1 MYKKISKHLFSCKS
15 VALFVHVN
23 PDWDCIGSA
32 LALRSALR
40 GKNIKCDV
48 FTEKELSK
56 HLSFMENDVIVFSE
70 ESTMPDYECFCA
82 IDVGTPSRLGAW
94 GDFFTKKENTVC
106 IDHHLSSGPFAS
118 LSVIETERSSTGE
131 LVFEILSSLKIEIT
145 KEIASYL
152 YCAISSDTGSFQYS
166 NVKPRTYEIIISLTK
181 AGIDTSYLSSM
192 LYERKSLTQLY
203 LEAEAIN
210 SLKLYHDGKIAT
222 AHVTNEMLEKYNAKR
237 SDTEALASLP
247 RSIDGVMIS
256 AFFSELSNGD
266 IRVNLRAQG
275 DYDIEP
281 VARFFGGGGHK
292 KAAGCTLEGVDMEKA
307 QNLVVGELIKL

>member
-1 MYKKISKHLFSCKS
+1 MYKKIAKHLFNCKS
-15 VALFVHVN
+15 VALFVHIN

-32 LALRSALR
+32 FALRSALR
-40 GKNIKCDV
+40 KKNIKCDV
-48 FTEKELSK
+48 FTENELSN
-56 HLSFMENDVIVFSE
+56 HLSFMESDVVVFSE
-70 ESTMPDYECFCA
+70 DSTMPDYECFCA
-82 IDVGTPSRLGAW
+82 VDVGTVSRLGAW
-94 GDFFTKKENTVC
+94 GEFFSQKENTVC
-106 IDHHLSSGPFAS
+106 IDHHLSSGTFAS

-131 LVFEILSSLKIEIT
+131 LVFEILSSLKIKIT

-166 NVKPRTYEIIISLTK
+166 NVKQRTYEIIISLLK
-181 AGIDTSYLSSM
+181 ADIDTAHLSSM

-222 AHVTNEMLEKYNAKR
+222 AHVTNEMLNKYNAKR

-256 AFFSELSNGD
+256 AFFSELPDGA
-266 IRVNLRAQG
+266 IRVNLRALG
-275 DYDIEP
+275 DYNIES

-292 KAAGCTLEGVDMEKA
+292 KAAGCTLEGMDMEKA
-307 QNLVVGELIKL
+307 QKMVVGELIKL

>member
-32 LALRSALR
+32 FALRSALR
-40 GKNIKCDV
+40 EKNIKCDI
-48 FTEKELSK
+48 FTESKLSDY
-56 HLSFMENDVIVFSE
+56 LSFMENDVIVFSE

-82 IDVGTPSRLGAW
+82 IDVGTPSRLGVW

-106 IDHHLSSGPFAS
+106 IDHHLSSGTFAS
-118 LSVIETERSSTGE
+118 LSVIEPERSSTGE
-131 LVFEILSSLKIEIT
+131 LIFEVLSSVKFKIT

-152 YCAISSDTGSFQYS
+152 YCAISADTGSFQYS
-166 NVKPRTYEIIISLTK
+166 NVKQRTYEIVISLCK

-192 LYERKSLTQLY
+192 LYERKTLTQLN
-203 LEAEAIN
+203 LEADAIK
-210 SLKLYHDGKIAT
+210 SIRLHHGGKIAT
-222 AHVTNEMLEKYNAKR
+222 AHVTNEMLNRYNAKR
-237 SDTEALASLP
+237 SDTEALSSLP
-247 RSIDGVMIS
+247 RSIDSVMLS
-256 AFFSELSNGD
+256 AFFSELPDGS
-266 IRVNLRAQG
+266 IRVNLRALG

-292 KAAGCTLEGVDMEKA
+292 KAAGCTLNAMDITEAE
-307 QNLVVGELIKL
+307 NLVVGELIKL

>member
-1 MYKKISKHLFSCKS
+1 MYKKIAKHLFASSS

-32 LALRSALR
+32 FALRCALR
-40 GKNIKCDV
+40 QKNIKCDI
-48 FTEKELSK
+48 FTENELSN
-56 HLSFMENDVIVFSE
+56 HLSFMESDVIAFSE
-70 ESTMPDYECFCA
+70 DSVMPDYECFCA
-82 IDVGTPSRLGAW
+82 IDVGTPSRLGVW

-106 IDHHLSSGPFAS
+106 IDHHLSSGTFAS

-131 LVFEILSSLKIEIT
+131 LVFEILSSLKIKIT

-166 NVKPRTYEIIISLTK
+166 NVKPRTYEIIISLLK
-181 AGIDTSYLSSM
+181 ADIDTAHLSSM

-222 AHVTNEMLEKYNAKR
+222 AHVTNEMLKKYNAKR

-247 RSIDGVMIS
+247 RSIDGVLIS
-256 AFFSELSNGD
+256 AFFSELPDGA
-266 IRVNLRAQG
+266 IRVNLRALG
-275 DYDIEP
+275 DYNIEP
-281 VARFFGGGGHK
+281 VARLFGGGGHK
-292 KAAGCTLEGVDMEKA
+292 KAAGCTLEGMDMEKA
-307 QNLVVGELIKL
+307 QKMVVGELIKL